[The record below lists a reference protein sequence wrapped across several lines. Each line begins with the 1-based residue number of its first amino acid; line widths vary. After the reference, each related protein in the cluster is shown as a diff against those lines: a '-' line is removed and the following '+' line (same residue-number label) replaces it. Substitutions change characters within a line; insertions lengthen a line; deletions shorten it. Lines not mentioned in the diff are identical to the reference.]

1 MFISPPKKILFSEL
15 FVLLFIV
22 ILEKQP
28 VKKGENKHNSTLFY
42 LVQDIKKKKKDFF
55 NVSICLSNFIL
66 SVDFFLITS
75 P

>member
-15 FVLLFIV
+15 FVLIFIV

-42 LVQDIKKKKKDFF
+42 LVQDIKNKKK
-55 NVSICLSNFIL
+55 I
-66 SVDFFLITS
+66 FLTLVYAYLIS
-75 P
+75 FYQLISF

>member
-42 LVQDIKKKKKDFF
+42 LVQDIKKKKRFF
-55 NVSICLSNFIL
+55 
-66 SVDFFLITS
+66 
-75 P
+75 

>member
-42 LVQDIKKKKKDFF
+42 LVQDIKKKIK
-55 NVSICLSNFIL
+55 NFL
-66 SVDFFLITS
+66 TLIYAYLIS
-75 P
+75 FYQLISF